1 MDEIDY
7 KAINNSLSKL
17 NSENKKSFR
26 QKLRSLKAGH
36 QINVLELRNEII
48 VIEESYRKLEMYAI
62 IATMICIALLTYIFF
77 K

>member
-36 QINVLELRNEII
+36 QINVLELRSEII
-48 VIEESYRKLEMYAI
+48 VLEESYRKLEMYAI
-62 IATMICIALLTYIFF
+62 IVTLICLALVSYMVFA
-77 K
+77 